1 MKKAVNYFRGNIRV
15 HAECPYP
22 ERFINICAHNDIE
35 FWDLERFSPTTVHIS
50 MHIGGYR
57 KLRSL
62 ADKAGFEISLAK
74 KTGVPF
80 FLWKI
85 RKRYVL
91 LAGML
96 MMFIIVWSL
105 SLFVWEID
113 VRGNNRVSSQQI
125 LEALKE
131 LDVGIGAFGPSIKSE
146 AISNDMIL
154 KIPDLAW
161 IAVNISGSHADVL
174 VRERIPKPAIVDE
187 NAPVMVCAVK
197 SGIITKMS
205 VLEGARV
212 LTVGSTV
219 QAGDIIVTGV
229 MDSIANGKRM
239 VHAMAEVY
247 ARTWYELSS
256 QMMLETAKKD
266 YTGQTKT
273 KTAIIFA
280 GKRIN
285 LYFNGRI
292 SFENYDKITTEK
304 IAVLPTGNML
314 PISIVKE
321 KYAEYKPADAKLSIL
336 AAEELLQKR
345 LLDRL
350 KLKIGDGEVVKTTFD
365 TTIADNVLKVTLK
378 AECLEQIA
386 AERPFTAAEI
396 QNATAVES
404 KKTNET
410 GN

>member
-1 MKKAVNYFRGNIRV
+1 MMKKAVNYFRGSIRV
-15 HAECPYP
+15 HVECPYP
-22 ERFINICAHNDIE
+22 ERLVNICAQNDIE

-50 MHIGGYR
+50 MHLGGFK

-62 ADKAGFEISLAK
+62 SDKAGFEISQVK

-80 FLWKI
+80 FLWKV

-96 MMFIIVWSL
+96 LMFMTVWGL

-113 VRGNNRVSSQQI
+113 VHGNEKVQSQQI

-131 LDVGIGAFGPSIKSE
+131 LDIGIGSFGPSIKSE
-146 AISNDMIL
+146 AVSNDMIL
-154 KIPDLAW
+154 RIPELAW
-161 IAVNISGSHADVL
+161 IAINVSGSHADIL
-174 VRERIPKPAIVDE
+174 VRERIPKPLIVDE
-187 NAPVMVCAVK
+187 NAPTMVYALK
-197 SGIITKMS
+197 SGIISKMS

-212 LTVGSTV
+212 FTVGDTV

-229 MDSIANGKRM
+229 MDSIARGKRM
-239 VHAMAEVY
+239 VHAMADVY

-256 QMMLETAKKD
+256 QMMFETSTKE
-266 YTGQTKT
+266 YTGDAKT
-273 KTAIIFA
+273 RMAIIFA
-280 GKRIN
+280 GFRIN

-292 SFENYDKITTEK
+292 SYDYYDKITTEK
-304 IAVLPTGNML
+304 SLILPTGNVL
-314 PISIVKE
+314 PIAIIRE
-321 KYAEYKPADAKLSIL
+321 KYTEYKTVGTKLSIL
-336 AAEELLQKR
+336 TAEELLEKR

-350 KLKIGDGEVVKTTFD
+350 MLKIGDGKVVRTLFD
-365 TTIADNVLKVTLK
+365 TVIENDVLKVTLK

-386 AERPFTAAEI
+386 MERPFTADEI
-396 QNATAVES
+396 QQATIPPE
-404 KKTNET
+404 KPDET

>member
-1 MKKAVNYFRGNIRV
+1 MKKAVNYFRGSIRV
-15 HAECPYP
+15 HVECPYP
-22 ERFINICAHNDIE
+22 ERLVNICAQNDIE

-50 MHIGGYR
+50 MHINGYR

-62 ADKAGFEISLAK
+62 ADKAGFEISQAK

-96 MMFIIVWSL
+96 VMFIAVWVL

-113 VRGNNRVSSQQI
+113 VHGNEEVSSQQI
-125 LEALKE
+125 IEALKE
-131 LDVGIGAFGPSIKSE
+131 VGVGIGSFGLSIKSE

-154 KIPDLAW
+154 KIPELAW
-161 IAVNISGSHADVL
+161 IAVNINGSHADIL
-174 VRERIPKPAIVDE
+174 VRERIPKPVIVDE
-187 NAPVMVCAVK
+187 NAPTMVCAIK
-197 SGIITKMS
+197 SGIISKMS

-212 LTVGSTV
+212 FTEGDTV

-239 VHAMAEVY
+239 VHAMADVY

-256 QMMLETAKKD
+256 QMMLETSEKD
-266 YTGQTKT
+266 YTGDTKT
-273 KTAIIFA
+273 KTAIIIA
-280 GKRIN
+280 GIRIN

-292 SFENYDKITTEK
+292 SFDNYDKITTEK
-304 IAVLPTGNML
+304 SLVLPTGNVL
-314 PISIVKE
+314 PIAIVTE
-321 KYAEYKPADAKLSIL
+321 KYTEYTASDTKLSLL
-336 AAEELLQKR
+336 AAEELLEKR

-350 KLKIGDGEVVKTTFD
+350 ELKVGDGEVVRTSFD
-365 TTIADNVLKVTLK
+365 TTIENDVVKVTLK

-386 AERPFTAAEI
+386 AERPFTAEEI
-396 QNATAVES
+396 QQATLPEPAKSE
-404 KKTNET
+404 ET